1 MTECLYQLFKL
12 TEKRQKKLA
21 LEDQLKTRHKNELEA
36 KNKFKEN
43 EMNRLKDL
51 NKKKNYCNKRWFNNY
66 NNISDF

>member
-1 MTECLYQLFKL
+1 LTECLYQLFKL

>member
-1 MTECLYQLFKL
+1 LTECLYQLFKL

-51 NKKKNYCNKRWFNNY
+51 NKKRNYCNKRWFNNY

>member
-51 NKKKNYCNKRWFNNY
+51 NKKRNYCNKRWFNNY